1 MALDAIRHQLQFL
14 REDARGRARA
24 GAVGGDL
31 GERWAVAVANACA
44 RALTGAR
51 RAVPLADGLWDRLEL
66 DLAYVLTRHAFW
78 LDAPALADV
87 LADRIARGYRLE
99 RTVAESVARDATRLA
114 RAARPEL
121 TGHVAPTDQEFLR
134 YVLVACALA
143 RDDEDLAQDLGL
155 GRGFLAR
162 IQEALAGSFDA
173 PLEDRTARYLPEID
187 AALAG
192 IMLTLAAELKDD
204 PWAMEAARVS
214 YQMIGAGEP
223 WRGWIARAG
232 GAPLFDLL
240 LRIGEAGSSGI
251 AARELAAWCPAL
263 PAGAEDFAEV
273 LVGRGLLDPRDYSM
287 HASGKSGRG
296 AFRLSPFAL
305 GLTAAAFAA
314 RAATT
319 ATADAVRGLDE
330 AYQAAVIRRLP
341 DTRRDVL
348 HELAR
353 DDAAP
358 LAPAGLSALL
368 DRLEELLDRDGW
380 RVLALARAQK
390 AASPWVR
397 RAAVRALAQRGEV
410 ASLVAV
416 ASGDESPVV
425 REAALDG
432 MLALGNG

>member
-1 MALDAIRHQLQFL
+1 MALEAIRHQLQFL

-24 GAVGGDL
+24 GAIGADL
-31 GERWAVAVANACA
+31 GERWPVAIANACTS
-44 RALTGAR
+44 ALAGAR

-66 DLAYVLTRHAFW
+66 DLAYGLTRHAFW
-78 LDAPALADV
+78 LEAPAFADV

-99 RTVAESVARDATRLA
+99 RSVAESVARDATRLA

-121 TGHVAPTDQEFLR
+121 TAHIAPTDEEFLR

-143 RDDEDLAQDLGL
+143 RDDEGLAQDLGL

-173 PLEDRTARYLPEID
+173 PVEERMARYLPEID
-187 AALAG
+187 AALAR
-192 IMLTLAAELKDD
+192 IMLTLAAELKGD

-214 YQMIGAGEP
+214 YQMIGVGEP

-232 GAPLFDLL
+232 GAPLFELL
-240 LRIGEAGSSGI
+240 VRIGETGSSGVT
-251 AARELAAWCPAL
+251 ARELGAWYTDQPAAP
-263 PAGAEDFAEV
+263 EDFAEA
-273 LVGRGLLDPRDYSM
+273 LVERGLLDPRDYSA
-287 HASGKSGRG
+287 HADARSGRR
-296 AFRLSPFAL
+296 AFRLSPCAL
-305 GLTAAAFAA
+305 GLTADAFAA
-314 RAATT
+314 RTAPVATV
-319 ATADAVRGLDE
+319 DAVRGLDE

-341 DTRRDVL
+341 DTRADLL

-380 RVLALARAQK
+380 RALALARAQK
-390 AASPWVR
+390 ATSPWVR
-397 RAAVRALAQRGEV
+397 RAAVRALAQHGEV
-410 ASLVAV
+410 ASLAAV
-416 ASGDESPVV
+416 VSADDSPVV
-425 REAALDG
+425 REAALGG